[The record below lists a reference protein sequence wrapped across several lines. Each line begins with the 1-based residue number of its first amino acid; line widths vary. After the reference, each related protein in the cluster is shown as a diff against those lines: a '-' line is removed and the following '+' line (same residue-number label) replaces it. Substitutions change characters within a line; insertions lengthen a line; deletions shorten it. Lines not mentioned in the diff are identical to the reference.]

1 MIVDR
6 SPSARD
12 ARRVGGWLFVLALSV
27 YLFTAGG
34 SMTITDAVVM
44 FDVTQNLIEHQT
56 VAMSSSLLGMEAHR
70 GADGRYYSPFGV
82 AQSLYNIPFY
92 LVAKLFVGATGFHVG
107 KSDSVVKAFVA
118 LGQTLLGAAIVWQ
131 VFRLGMLLTGHIA
144 ASALAALTLA
154 FGSILWP
161 YARFGFNQPL
171 ACATLLAAVIAAI
184 RGVQTNQ
191 SREVV
196 ASSLWVSVSLM
207 TRHEMALGALPI
219 AAFLAAAP
227 APSSVR
233 WRRVASFSPGVLAG
247 LAIWLAFNAVRFGN
261 PLDAG
266 YLRDPSPEFGSS
278 ILDGV
283 LALLFSPSAS
293 IFLYSPFTGLGLVG
307 LLLFFKRDR
316 ITAALLFSLVV
327 TFLFLYATLG
337 NWLGGR
343 SYGSRYLVVVLPY
356 LAVGWAVMLA
366 NLSRRARRLAFGLVT
381 GIGLVLQMPGVL
393 VDYAKVSQ
401 SVAAMQGGFTT
412 AERQWD
418 WRASALLLNG
428 HALLSAVP
436 DNISYVIGNRPP
448 PLIPAPASDVDRG
461 FSQQFA
467 FSLDFWWL
475 YLFYLRV
482 LPRTAVF
489 ALVLT
494 FLVWVLF
501 CVSRLSEALARG
513 GVRL

>member
-1 MIVDR
+1 
-6 SPSARD
+6 
-12 ARRVGGWLFVLALSV
+12 
-27 YLFTAGG
+27 
-34 SMTITDAVVM
+34 
-44 FDVTQNLIEHQT
+44 
-56 VAMSSSLLGMEAHR
+56 
-70 GADGRYYSPFGV
+70 
-82 AQSLYNIPFY
+82 
-92 LVAKLFVGATGFHVG
+92 
-107 KSDSVVKAFVA
+107 
-118 LGQTLLGAAIVWQ
+118 
-131 VFRLGMLLTGHIA
+131 
-144 ASALAALTLA
+144 
-154 FGSILWP
+154 
-161 YARFGFNQPL
+161 
-171 ACATLLAAVIAAI
+171 
-184 RGVQTNQ
+184 
-191 SREVV
+191 
-196 ASSLWVSVSLM
+196 
-207 TRHEMALGALPI
+207 
-219 AAFLAAAP
+219 
-227 APSSVR
+227 
-233 WRRVASFSPGVLAG
+233 
-247 LAIWLAFNAVRFGN
+247 
-261 PLDAG
+261 LDAG

-293 IFLYSPFTGLGLVG
+293 IFLYSPFTVLGLVG

-381 GIGLVLQMPGVL
+381 GIGLVVQMPGVL

-401 SVAAMQGGFTT
+401 SVAAVQGGFTT

-418 WRASALLLNG
+418 WRASALFLNG

-482 LPRTAVF
+482 LPRTAVL

-501 CVSRLSEALARG
+501 CVSRLSGALPRG